1 VNGMGKRVRL
11 ARRGRVVAGVVL
23 ALAVAT
29 VAGCGGSDDASDT
42 ASGTEAAASGTQ
54 GLQSVKLMLP
64 APAGINFLGYH
75 VARAKYWKEQ
85 GLDVDAIATDGS
97 SVVAQQLVSGNE
109 KFGVLGA
116 ASLYLADKKGA
127 DLRGIATL
135 THDDVARLSVPD
147 DSDITD
153 VTALDGKAIG
163 IPAAGDGSVPIVEA
177 VLAQAG
183 LKPIDDV
190 ELPVVG
196 AGGPAVVQ
204 ALKSGRIAAY
214 AHGQSD
220 IPGIEIKG
228 KTPLRSIMPE
238 AFVGLPGN
246 VLGVSQKTLDDPAD
260 RELAIKLARGWLQA
274 GQFIA
279 AHTDEALKI
288 GCEAVPEDCQDM
300 AVAELQ
306 AELSSQTQ
314 NPLVA
319 DAPGTTPEDKAE
331 TLIKAVA
338 GDVTMPIGDALP
350 NTYIDQIDAKLEG

>member
-1 VNGMGKRVRL
+1 VNGMGTGMRL
-11 ARRGRVVAGVVL
+11 ARRSRIVLGVAL
-23 ALAVAT
+23 ALAVGM
-29 VAGCGGSDDASDT
+29 VAGCGGSDGGSDAAAGD
-42 ASGTEAAASGTQ
+42 EQAASGQ
-54 GLQSVKLMLP
+54 KMQSVKLMLP

-75 VARAKYWKEQ
+75 VARAKYWKDE
-85 GLDVDAIATDGS
+85 GLDVEAIVTDGS

-109 KFGVLGA
+109 KFGLLGA
-116 ASLYLADKKGA
+116 ASLYLADTKGA

-135 THDDVARLSVPD
+135 THDDVARLSVPE
-147 DSDITD
+147 SSEITD
-153 VTALDGKAIG
+153 VSQLKGKAIG
-163 IPAAGDGSVPIVEA
+163 IPAAGDGSVPIVQAILE
-177 VLAQAG
+177 QAG
-183 LKPIDDV
+183 LKPVEDV

-204 ALKSGRIAAY
+204 ALNSDRIAAY

-220 IPGIEIKG
+220 IPGIQIKG

-246 VLGVSQKTLDDPAD
+246 VLGVSQGTLDDAAD

-279 AHTDEALKI
+279 ANTAEALKI

-314 NPLVA
+314 NPLVP

-331 TLIKAVA
+331 TLITAVA
-338 GDVTMPIGDALP
+338 GKITLPISEVLP
-350 NTYIDQIDAKLEG
+350 NTYIDQIAAKLEG